1 MQKCT
6 PMGLDPPKSDKSDP
20 VQVVGR
26 ELHFWS
32 AVPLVF
38 GPFGNKGRMSSGIS
52 PDGGKL
58 SPLFSLGFFVG
69 KSKFPR

>member
-32 AVPLVF
+32 AVGLESKKKVCPLPV
-38 GPFGNKGRMSSGIS
+38 
-52 PDGGKL
+52 
-58 SPLFSLGFFVG
+58 
-69 KSKFPR
+69 